1 MRNQPSSNRP
11 RVRLWVLACALVLGV
26 AAVIAVKTHGF
37 GLMDT
42 AGDAADVAQERCVT
56 DVLGKLVSPATAKLS
71 DLKSELGDLEPD
83 SRDLFPLTTEQPLKG
98 VEHSRITVWN
108 VSGTVEAQTEAGSPI
123 HDPFVCRAY
132 FVDGTLASTL
142 VVFEREH

>member
-1 MRNQPSSNRP
+1 MGNQPSSNKP

-26 AAVIAVKTHGF
+26 AAVIAVKTGGF

-42 AGDAADVAQERCVT
+42 SARTAQERCVT
-56 DVLGKLVSPATAKLS
+56 DVRGKLVSPATAKLS
-71 DLKSELGDLEPD
+71 DLKSERSDLEPD
-83 SRDLFPLTTEQPLKG
+83 SRDLFPLTTDQPLKG
-98 VEHSRITVWN
+98 IEQSRITVWN
-108 VSGTVEAQTEAGSPI
+108 VSGIVDAQTEAGSTI

-132 FVDGTLASTL
+132 FVDGELVDTL